1 MLKVKRVYEEPE
13 PGDGFRVLVDRLWPR
28 GMTKERAKVDLWAKD
43 ISPSTP
49 LRLWYGHEP
58 AKWPE
63 FKRRYFKEIKGREEI
78 ADLVEKAGHGTV
90 TLLFGSKELRYNN
103 AVALKEHLERLAPR
117 A

>member
-63 FKRRYFKEIKGREEI
+63 FKRRYFKEIKGRKEI
-78 ADLVEKAGHGTV
+78 ADLVEKSAHGTV

-103 AVALKEHLERLAPR
+103 AAALKEHLERLASR